1 MLIATDD
8 GGQLLVDTGP
18 DLRAQALLHDIRR
31 VDGILFTHGHA
42 DHIFGLD
49 EVRRYNSLQQRPMVC
64 YGDERTLA
72 DIRRDVRL
80 RVRRRRRRPA
90 AAFPR
95 SSCSDRRARSAWAG
109 QEVQPVR

>member
-1 MLIATDD
+1 MRTSVLVATDD

-49 EVRRYNSLQQRPMVC
+49 EVRRYNCAAAPVDGL
-64 YGDERTLA
+64 L
-72 DIRRDVRL
+72 
-80 RVRRRRRRPA
+80 RRRV
-90 AAFPR
+90 
-95 SSCSDRRARSAWAG
+95 DAG
-109 QEVQPVR
+109 